1 MNKKDKNTQT
11 KINTILIIAIIALA
25 LYSAFL
31 TREVLLDRSASESR
45 DSSIMEIVFKM
56 QVDEA
61 NNQSGN

>member
-45 DSSIMEIVFKM
+45 DNSIMEIVFKM

>member
-11 KINTILIIAIIALA
+11 KINIILIIAIIALA

-31 TREVLLDRSASESR
+31 THEVLLDRSASESR
-45 DSSIMEIVFKM
+45 DSSIMDIIFKM